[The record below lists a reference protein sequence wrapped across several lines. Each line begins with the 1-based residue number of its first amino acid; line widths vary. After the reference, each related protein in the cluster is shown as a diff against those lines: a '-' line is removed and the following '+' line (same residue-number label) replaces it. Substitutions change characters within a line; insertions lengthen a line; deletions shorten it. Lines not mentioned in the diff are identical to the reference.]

1 MSEGDYMSNV
11 NLERLAALR
20 QQMLA
25 SVVASPKE
33 AKRSVKAQRKAAKA
47 ATSKAAKAAKV
58 VAQVKEAVTEVLGWQ
73 LPVSFNQWL
82 KWHKSDVNVVDAD
95 KRSVSDWAR
104 VGWDYAAT
112 LGTSTLLAQSTVHA
126 EYRSYVN
133 ARFAEPIR
141 FNGTM
146 GNSFEKI
153 VAREEWLEKQGK
165 HDLGL
170 LGYSA
175 IDRVQ
180 IAVHYAWVK
189 RVTRWLE
196 QTGADKAYATEMG
209 QALRDLRSD
218 AELREIAELEG
229 RSRYVVSGSTQDEF
243 PRIRKQSQLEV
254 VTIAARRLE
263 LRAEF
268 ATFPVAAYAASV
280 GNAVYTKGELV
291 LPQEYSSFLPSV
303 GDVYQAL
310 FAVTKEGLRKFR
322 NTLEGLTQ
330 DGIISDATQFIAGHR
345 HDLAEAGL
353 DRAVARLDKSLE
365 RISAEEEVLGMF
377 DFDMVHVERQAIVK
391 VTQDRSVW
399 LPKTTAEANAA
410 VALQGLVDGETISDL
425 REVFQELKERQFTQ
439 LFRDAEII
447 ASDIKALDIFHIT
460 RHAVLEDLATKAFT
474 A

>member
-1 MSEGDYMSNV
+1 MSIV
-11 NLERLAALR
+11 NLGRLLALK

-25 SVVASPKE
+25 SVAASPKE
-33 AKRSVKAQRKAAKA
+33 AKRTVKAERKATKVAR
-47 ATSKAAKAAKV
+47 TKAAKAAKV
-58 VAQVKEAVTEVLGWQ
+58 IAQVKESVTAMGWTP
-73 LPVSFNQWL
+73 PVSFNQWL
-82 KWHKSDVNVVDAD
+82 KWNKVDVNVVDAD

-104 VGWDYAAT
+104 VGWNYPAT
-112 LGTSTLLAQSTVHA
+112 LGTSVLLAQSTVHA
-126 EYRSYVN
+126 EYRGYVN
-133 ARFAEPIR
+133 ARFAEPMR
-141 FNGTM
+141 FNGTN
-146 GNSFEKI
+146 GNAFDKI
-153 VAREEWLEKQGK
+153 VKREEWLEKQGK

-180 IAVHYAWVK
+180 IAVYYAWVK

-218 AELREIAELEG
+218 AELREAAELDG
-229 RSRYVVSGSTQDEF
+229 RSRYVVSGVTADEF
-243 PRIRKQSQLEV
+243 PRIRKQSQLEA

-268 ATFPVAAYAASV
+268 AT
-280 GNAVYTKGELV
+280 
-291 LPQEYSSFLPSV
+291 LPMAGWSNEDGTEQKPYGSAWVPSV

-330 DGIISDATQFIAGHR
+330 DGMISDAAQFIAGHR

-365 RISAEEEVLGMF
+365 RLSAEDEALGMF
-377 DFDMVHVERQAIVK
+377 DFDIVNVERQIIVK
-391 VTQDRSVW
+391 VTQDSSVW
-399 LPKTTAEANAA
+399 QPKTNAEALAA
-410 VALQGLVDGETISDL
+410 VALQGLVDGVSLSDL
-425 REVFQELKERQFTQ
+425 REAFSELSERAFTQ

-447 ASDIKALDIFHIT
+447 SSDIKDMAVFVTT
-460 RHAVLEDLATKAFT
+460 RHTLMEQAATEAFT